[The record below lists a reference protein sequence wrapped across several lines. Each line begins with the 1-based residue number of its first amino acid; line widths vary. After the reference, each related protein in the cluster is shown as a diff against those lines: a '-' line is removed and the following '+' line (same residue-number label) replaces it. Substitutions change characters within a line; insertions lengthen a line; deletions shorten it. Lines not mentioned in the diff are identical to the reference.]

1 MKLKHI
7 AAAALFLFVVSFAW
21 TDNVLVASHVS
32 GSPAIDGD
40 ASDAVWRSS
49 TPLRVPLGF
58 TPYRPSNGYPGVS
71 ETDAVLKA
79 AYDDDKIYFL
89 IQWDDPT
96 KSLERF
102 PWVKQADGSWVQSVN
117 KDSTGHENTFYE
129 DKFAILWNI
138 NSRTFGNAG
147 CAVLCHMSVDE
158 GSAGRKYTS
167 APGETVDM
175 WHWKGVR
182 SAPNGQID
190 DQFIDDTTDPSLN
203 KNWGRRGDTKTGG
216 GYYNNADADGIRY
229 QNAGAGMVTDDEY
242 WIVDDEKVPF
252 VDTYSTGDQIAG
264 IIVDPFEGPRADISA
279 EAVWSDGMW
288 TLEVSRNRIT
298 TGENSNVQDVQFDD
312 LSKSYPFGVAA
323 FDNSQINHV
332 FHWNKLTMEFEQ

>member
-7 AAAALFLFVVSFAW
+7 AAIALSLFVVSFAW

-32 GSPAIDGD
+32 GSPTIDGD

-58 TPYRPSNGYPGVS
+58 TPYRPSNGYPGIA
-71 ETDAVLKA
+71 ETEAVLKA
-79 AYDDDKIYFL
+79 AYDADKIYFL
-89 IQWDDPT
+89 IQWNDPT
-96 KSLERF
+96 KSLERY

-138 NSRTFGNAG
+138 NSRTFDNVG
-147 CAVLCHMSVDE
+147 CAVLCHMNVDD

-182 SAPNGQID
+182 VGPLGQID

-203 KNWGRRGDTKTGG
+203 RNWGRKGDTKTGG

-229 QNAGAGMVTDDEY
+229 QNPDTGIVTGDEF
-242 WIVDDEKVPF
+242 WIIDDEKEAF
-252 VDTYSTGDQIAG
+252 VDTYEAGDKIAG

-279 EAVWSDGMW
+279 EAVWSNGMW
-288 TLEVSRNRIT
+288 TLEVSRDRVT
-298 TGENSNVQDVQFDD
+298 TGENSEIQDVQFDD
-312 LSKSYPFGVAA
+312 LSKSYTFGVAA
-323 FDNSQINHV
+323 FDNSQINHI
-332 FHWNKLTMEFEQ
+332 FHWNKLTMEFDE